1 MISVADQQILCLS
14 GKTENQKAGFEYR
27 LLALLGYKKQSTLT
41 VREIEE
47 GGRMLEKTFEG
58 LANYHMRSLETV
70 SLAL

>member
-1 MISVADQQILCLS
+1 MLLINKILCLS
-14 GKTENQKAGFEYR
+14 GKTENQKAGFEYQ

-47 GGRMLEKTFEG
+47 GGRMLEKMIEG
-58 LANYHMRSLETV
+58 LANYNMRSLETV